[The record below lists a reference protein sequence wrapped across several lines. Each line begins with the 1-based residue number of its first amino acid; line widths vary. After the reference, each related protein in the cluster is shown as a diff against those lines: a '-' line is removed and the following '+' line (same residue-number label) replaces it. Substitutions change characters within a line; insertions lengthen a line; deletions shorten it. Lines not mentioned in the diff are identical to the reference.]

1 MSGSYADKDRF
12 LEDLARQVQLRGG
25 RQDAERVLRA
35 IFEHEQEAGADPMT
49 ERVLARIVRMP
60 VPVVA
65 ALRRELERA
74 ELLEPGLSIQMT
86 PRARQTL
93 AEGWGWQSL
102 QQTAFLSPAPPP
114 ARPEKARPQEPQV
127 SQVSQ
132 VCGACGGTG
141 VAPSGPPWDAVLE
154 GLQKHFLGK
163 PRKVSTGG
171 RARSQPT
178 PDTNLRR
185 AALMHE
191 QGTLAGKDVLVM
203 GEDVTTAAAIAL
215 AGKALSPS
223 GRLARRLVALHS
235 DDKVL
240 RQLRDIAVGEGL
252 IIGLVTHDLRR
263 PLMQDLQGEFDTVFV
278 DAPQAYAGV
287 VLALSRAIDAANAEG
302 TIFLSYGSEQH
313 GDLLEVQRAILEAG
327 LLIAQVIPGFDQY
340 STGSRDLYVL
350 RLTEDTLPL
359 VEGDY
364 TGEAADERQTYACTQ
379 CGRQLTVGG
388 EASGR
393 FATLTDLEEAGCP
406 TCAGRIFTL
415 IPGHHAGGNGTR
427 QDQ

>member
-1 MSGSYADKDRF
+1 MMPNNYADKDRF

-60 VPVVA
+60 VPVIA
-65 ALRRELERA
+65 ALRRELESA
-74 ELLEPGLSIQMT
+74 LVLEPGLSIQMT
-86 PRARQTL
+86 PTARQTL
-93 AEGWGWQSL
+93 AEEWGWQPL
-102 QQTAFLSPAPPP
+102 QQTAFLSPSAPP
-114 ARPEKARPQEPQV
+114 ARPEKARPQEPQL
-127 SQVSQ
+127 SQL
-132 VCGACGGTG
+132 CGACGGTG
-141 VAPSGPPWDAVLE
+141 IAPSGPQWDSVLE

-163 PRKVSTGG
+163 PRKVTTGG
-171 RARSQPT
+171 RAMSQPP

-191 QGTLAGKDVLVM
+191 QGMLAGKDVLVM
-203 GEDVTTAAAIAL
+203 GEDVTAAAAIAL

-235 DDKVL
+235 DDKAL

-263 PLMQDLQGEFDTVFV
+263 PLMEDLQGEFDTVFV

-302 TIFLSYGSEQH
+302 TIFLSYNSTSPS
-313 GDLLEVQRAILEAG
+313 DLLEVQRAILEAG

-340 STGSRDLYVL
+340 SNGSHDLYVL

-364 TGEAADERQTYACTQ
+364 TGEATEERQTYACTQ

-393 FATLTDLEEAGCP
+393 FATLIDLEDAGCP
-406 TCAGRIFTL
+406 TCGGRIFTL

>member
-1 MSGSYADKDRF
+1 MPNNYADKDRF

-25 RQDAERVLRA
+25 MQDAERVLRA

-65 ALRRELERA
+65 ALRRELESA
-74 ELLEPGLSIQMT
+74 LVLEPGLSIQMT
-86 PRARQTL
+86 PNARQTL
-93 AEGWGWQSL
+93 AEGWGWQPL
-102 QQTAFLSPAPPP
+102 QQTAFLSPAAPP
-114 ARPEKARPQEPQV
+114 ARSERARPQEPQV
-127 SQVSQ
+127 SR
-132 VCGACGGTG
+132 VCGACAGTG
-141 VAPSGPPWDAVLE
+141 VAPSGPQWDAVLE

-163 PRKVSTGG
+163 PRKVATGS
-171 RARSQPT
+171 RAMSQPT
-178 PDTNLRR
+178 PDANLRR

-263 PLMQDLQGEFDTVFV
+263 PLMEDLQGEFDTVFV

-302 TIFLSYGSEQH
+302 TIFLSYGSEH
-313 GDLLEVQRAILEAG
+313 PGDLLEVQRAILEAG
-327 LLIAQVIPGFDQY
+327 LLIVQVIPGFDQY
-340 STGSRDLYVL
+340 ATGSRDLYVL

-364 TGEAADERQTYACTQ
+364 TGEAAEERQTYACTQ

-406 TCAGRIFTL
+406 TCGGRIFTL

-427 QDQ
+427 ED